1 MEVDTTQEGSG
12 DPMPS
17 ARSYQLE
24 ASEKALDQNTIVFLE
39 TGSGGEP
46 YKEEQPIYFPP
57 ELVNQCTQETNT
69 TYHRYLIE
77 LKQNFHH
84 DVPVHDIV
92 LAMRTELESDIVN
105 LKFDLEVDG
114 GGLTVNLKRVGVVQ
128 LTPEQV
134 LTARR
139 FQITLFGVLMEH
151 GINKLM
157 EILDGFQL
165 GNNLEMD
172 YLLLPSSSSR
182 GRLIDWKC
190 VKSALFSCNNALKNH
205 TKCSM
210 KANAHVVQTESGPL
224 CACMIRNSLVYT
236 PHNGHIYCVT
246 GILKRLNANSLLRQK
261 DGSDISYRKYYE
273 RQHGIQLCFN
283 QQALLKGMHIFTV
296 QNYLTKC
303 RRKKEKAPRNI
314 SVKLPPE
321 LCHVI
326 MSPISLGTFY
336 SFTFVPSIMHH
347 LQSLLLAVN
356 LKKMLLDH
364 CMLSVD
370 IPTIKVF
377 EAITTKNCQE
387 NYHVESLATL
397 GDSFLKYAASQQ
409 LFKTFQNNQEG
420 FLSDEKERIISNATL
435 CKLGCDHKLP
445 GFIRTESFDPKSW
458 TIPGDNSR
466 SYVLDEEPISATRNV
481 YVVGRKK
488 VKGKTVADAVK
499 ALIGAFLST
508 GGENAGLLFLD
519 RIGIKVDFFN
529 VPYDRQ
535 FQVQAER
542 LVDLCH
548 LESLL
553 NYSFHDPSLLV
564 EALTHESFMLPEIPR
579 CYERLEFLGDAVLDY
594 LITVYF
600 FNKYPGLSPGY
611 LTDMR
616 SASVNND
623 CYAQSSV
630 KHGLH
635 KHILYTSQELQKQ
648 ITIAVDNFEK
658 LSLQSTFGW
667 ESESSFPKIL
677 GNVVESLAGAIFI
690 DSGYNKERVFQSIRP
705 LLEPMIT
712 PETMKLHPARELI
725 EFCQK
730 EHFNMKEPVLS
741 QINGISS
748 VTVEVEAEGRLFKH
762 TSLASDKKTA
772 KKLACREVLKSLKES
787 TSRT

>member
-1 MEVDTTQEGSG
+1 M
-12 DPMPS
+12 
-17 ARSYQLE
+17 
-24 ASEKALDQNTIVFLE
+24 
-39 TGSGGEP
+39 
-46 YKEEQPIYFPP
+46 
-57 ELVNQCTQETNT
+57 
-69 TYHRYLIE
+69 YHHYLIE
-77 LKQNFHH
+77 LKQNFYY

-92 LAMRTELESDIVN
+92 LAMRTELEPDIAN
-105 LKFDLEVDG
+105 LNFDLEVDRG
-114 GGLTVNLKRVGVVQ
+114 RLTVNLKHVGVME

-139 FQITLFGVLMEH
+139 FQITLLRVLIERGMK
-151 GINKLM
+151 KLM
-157 EILDGFQL
+157 KILDGFQL

-172 YLLLPSSSSR
+172 YLLLPSNSSH
-182 GRLIDWKC
+182 GQLIDWKC
-190 VKSALFSCNNALKNH
+190 VESALFSCNNVLKNH
-205 TKCSM
+205 TNCSM
-210 KANAHVVQTESGPL
+210 KANARVVQTKSGLL
-224 CACMIRNSLVYT
+224 CTCMIRNSLVYT
-236 PHNGHIYCVT
+236 PHNGHTYCVT
-246 GILKRLNANSLLRQK
+246 GILEHLDANSLLRLR
-261 DGSDISYRKYYE
+261 DGTDIVYKKYYE
-273 RQHGIQLCFN
+273 RRYGIQLCFD
-283 QQALLKGMHIFTV
+283 QQALLNGKHIFTV
-296 QNYLTKC
+296 QNYLSKC
-303 RRKKEKAPRNI
+303 RRKKEKAPSNI
-314 SVKLPPE
+314 SVELPPE

-326 MSPISLGTFY
+326 MSPISLSTFY
-336 SFTFVPSIMHH
+336 SFAFVPSIMHR

-364 CMLSVD
+364 CTQKVD

-377 EAITTKNCQE
+377 EAITTRNCQE
-387 NYHVESLATL
+387 SYHLESLATL

-420 FLSDEKERIISNATL
+420 FLSYEKGRIISNVTL
-435 CKLGCDHKLP
+435 CKLGCNHKLP
-445 GFIRTESFDPKSW
+445 GFIRTEVFDTKSW
-458 TIPGDNSR
+458 MIPGDNSR
-466 SYVLDEEPISATRNV
+466 SYVLNEEPLSDTRNV
-481 YVVGRKK
+481 YVVGRRK
-488 VKGKTVADAVK
+488 VKGKTVADAVE

-508 GGENAGLLFLD
+508 GGQNAGLVFLD
-519 RIGIKVDFFN
+519 RIGVKVDFLN

-535 FQVQAER
+535 FQVKAER
-542 LVDLCH
+542 LLDLCH

-564 EALTHESFMLPEIPR
+564 EALTHESYILPEIPR

-594 LITVYF
+594 LITLYL

-635 KHILYTSQELQKQ
+635 KHILYDSQELRQQ

-677 GNVVESLAGAIFI
+677 GNIVESLAGAIFI
-690 DSGYNKERVFQSIRP
+690 DSGYNKEIVFQSISP
-705 LLEPMIT
+705 LLEPLIT
-712 PETMKLHPARELI
+712 SETMKLHPARELI

-730 EHFNMKEPVLS
+730 EHFNMKELVLS
-741 QINGISS
+741 QIDGMSS
-748 VTVEVEAEGRLFKH
+748 ITLEVEAKGRLFKQ
-762 TSLASDKKTA
+762 TSLAFDKKTA
-772 KKLACREVLKSLKES
+772 KKLACKEVLRSLKES